1 MLKICGKKYSY
12 LKILIFN
19 NCLASGIFLSDCNK
33 GNIVSVLKKNDKKHL
48 NSYWA
53 ISLLPICSKI
63 FKRSKFTEMFGFFIE
78 NNLISQHE
86 FCFETGDVAIG

>member
-1 MLKICGKKYSY
+1 M
-12 LKILIFN
+12 
-19 NCLASGIFLSDCNK
+19 ASGIFLSDCNK

>member
-1 MLKICGKKYSY
+1 MNTDILNIFQNLNPNNAHGHVKISNRMLKICGKKYSY

-48 NSYWA
+48 NSY
-53 ISLLPICSKI
+53 
-63 FKRSKFTEMFGFFIE
+63 
-78 NNLISQHE
+78 
-86 FCFETGDVAIG
+86 